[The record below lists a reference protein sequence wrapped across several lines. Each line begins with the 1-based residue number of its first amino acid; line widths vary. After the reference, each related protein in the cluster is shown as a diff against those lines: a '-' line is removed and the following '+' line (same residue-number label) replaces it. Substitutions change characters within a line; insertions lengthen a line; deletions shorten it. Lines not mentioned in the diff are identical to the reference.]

1 MANSSAASACR
12 RARTHRTSRR
22 RSPTVCWKSQ
32 SPSWPKCSRSRSR
45 WKPPKGSFARVLP
58 CNIASMLASR
68 PDKKSG
74 LALPAGPKRP
84 EGQRMNLRL
93 KFAAAALAAAAISG
107 PAYAAV
113 PAADAAPMPSLAP
126 MVKRVSPAVV
136 NIATRGT
143 IKEQQGHNPLLDDP
157 FFRRFFDT
165 PPDSAPRERQ
175 FQSAGS
181 GVIVD
186 AKNGYI
192 ITNHHVVENASEITI
207 TLLDNRTFNAKVIG
221 SDEGADVADLQ
232 AKQPNLVAMPFGDS
246 GKLEVGD
253 YVVAIGNPFGLQHTV
268 TAGIVSAL
276 GRSGI
281 NPEAGGYEDFIQTD
295 ASINPGNSGGAL
307 VNLRGELVG
316 VTSAIL
322 SRSGGNI
329 GIGFAIPVNMVR
341 SVMDQLIKY
350 GQVKRGVLGV
360 QLYSVNADIA
370 KEFGLTET
378 TGALVAGVAQGS
390 AAERAGIKTGDIITT
405 LNGLT
410 MKSSGELRNAIGMLH
425 VGDKVELGLMRDGK
439 PRKVTALIADRGE
452 IESASAADINR
463 GLDGAD
469 LADAPDGGG
478 VLVNKVQEASAAA
491 QAGIRA
497 NDVIIGVGRTP
508 VANMRSFREAVKGAS
523 VLVLKVRRG
532 GDTLLLPV

>member
-1 MANSSAASACR
+1 
-12 RARTHRTSRR
+12 
-22 RSPTVCWKSQ
+22 
-32 SPSWPKCSRSRSR
+32 
-45 WKPPKGSFARVLP
+45 
-58 CNIASMLASR
+58 
-68 PDKKSG
+68 
-74 LALPAGPKRP
+74 
-84 EGQRMNLRL
+84 MNLRL

-107 PAYAAV
+107 QASAAV
-113 PAADAAPMPSLAP
+113 PAADAAPMPTLAP
-126 MVKRVSPAVV
+126 MVKRVSPSVV

-143 IKEQQGHNPLLDDP
+143 IKEQPGRNPLLDDP
-157 FFRRFFDT
+157 FFRRFFDA
-165 PPDSAPRERQ
+165 PQDSKPRERQ

-192 ITNHHVVENASEITI
+192 ITNHHVVDNASEITI
-207 TLLDNRTFNAKVIG
+207 TLLDNRTFSAKVIG
-221 SDEGADVADLQ
+221 SDEGADVAVLQ
-232 AKQPNLVAMPFGDS
+232 AKQPNLVAMPLGDS
-246 GKLEVGD
+246 AKLEVGD

-281 NPEAGGYEDFIQTD
+281 NPEAGG
-295 ASINPGNSGGAL
+295 AL

-316 VTSAIL
+316 INSAIL
-322 SRSGGNI
+322 SRTGGNI

-390 AAERAGIKTGDIITT
+390 AAERAGIKTGDIITS
-405 LNGLT
+405 LNGIT

-425 VGDKVELGLMRDGK
+425 VGDKVELGLLRDGK
-439 PRKVTALIADRGE
+439 PRKVTALIAERAE
-452 IESASAADINR
+452 VESASAADINR
-463 GLDGAD
+463 GLDGAE

-497 NDVIIGVGRTP
+497 NDVIVGVGRTP
-508 VANMRSFREAVKGAS
+508 VTNVKSFREAVKGAS

-532 GDTLLLPV
+532 SDTLLLPVR